1 MTNRKQRCELAK
13 KINTPQKLE
22 RLCDEIVLEKTKE
35 IRENYQKK
43 LVDYIEVFVVMMCYV
58 LDLEDIE
65 KDKIPQIASR
75 VLFNIDSFRTG
86 ELQPSDYDIIKKEVQ
101 DMGVKL

>member
-1 MTNRKQRCELAK
+1 MNRQKRREIAKQ
-13 KINTPQKLE
+13 INTPQKLE
-22 RLCDEIVLEKTKE
+22 RLVDELVKEKTKDLKKDY
-35 IRENYQKK
+35 NDK
-43 LVDYIEVFVVMMCYV
+43 LVGYIEIFVVMMCYV

-86 ELQPSDYDIIKKEVQ
+86 HLEPGDYDIIKKEVE
-101 DMGVKL
+101 DMGVILK